1 MKNYASLKLMLV
13 AALIIGIGFIVVGK
27 NDNDSEKDRVE
38 TKKVVKKDAVKKRD
52 RAVREDE
59 EEGDKPGKEKR
70 DIEARD
76 KEPQFEKPKMKEE
89 FGERVRIAIENLR
102 AAGFPDIAERV
113 EREIDARLAGGKPP
127 VREPLKNIPQPPAQP
142 FRPHQPG
149 VIQPAPALTP
159 MAGEQ
164 FKRLEHQIAE
174 LKEQM
179 RRLDERL
186 DKLAQERK

>member
-1 MKNYASLKLMLV
+1 MKNYAVLKLILV
-13 AALIIGIGFIVVGK
+13 AALIIGIGFVVAGK
-27 NDNDSEKDRVE
+27 NDNDSEKGRVE
-38 TKKVVKKDAVKKRD
+38 AKKVVKKDAVKTRD
-52 RAVREDE
+52 RAVREE
-59 EEGDKPGKEKR
+59 GEGDKPWREKR
-70 DIEARD
+70 DIEAKD
-76 KEPQFEKPKMKEE
+76 KEAQFEKPKMKEE
-89 FGERVRIAIENLR
+89 FGERVRIAIDNLR

-113 EREIDARLAGGKPP
+113 EREIDARLAGGKRL

-149 VIQPAPALTP
+149 VMQPMPAPTP

-164 FKRLEHQIAE
+164 FKRLENQVAE